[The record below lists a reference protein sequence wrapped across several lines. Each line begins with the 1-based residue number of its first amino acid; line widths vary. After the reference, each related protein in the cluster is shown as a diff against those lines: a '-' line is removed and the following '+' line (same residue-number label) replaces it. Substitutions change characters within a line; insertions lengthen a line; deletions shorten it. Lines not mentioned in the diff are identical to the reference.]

1 MKPTIC
7 IANSGHVVVLTSYL
21 QEENICLLNRHLRP
35 SVENANNRCGVLF
48 LFHIDSKC
56 NGLIL
61 QWGVQMGNVKWWRNM
76 IKHDFSGKIVLITG
90 SSGAVGSKLLDFF
103 TSHGAST
110 IGTYLDEKSID
121 ITRSKSEGIDL
132 IRCNTMENADL
143 TSLVSTITKKHGRID
158 ILVNTVGGYI
168 GGKSVAQLEEK
179 DWNKMFGLNL
189 LSAFLITKHVLP
201 LMLQSGYGKIIHIS
215 SYTGISAQGL
225 DSAYASSKAGL
236 IRFVESVSKEVK
248 DYNLTVNCVLPS
260 IIDTKSNRKMM
271 PDANFKQWVKID
283 ELVNIIAFLGSDDS
297 RAITGSAIPVLKP
310 T

>member
-1 MKPTIC
+1 
-7 IANSGHVVVLTSYL
+7 
-21 QEENICLLNRHLRP
+21 
-35 SVENANNRCGVLF
+35 
-48 LFHIDSKC
+48 
-56 NGLIL
+56 
-61 QWGVQMGNVKWWRNM
+61 MGNVKWWRDM

-132 IRCNTMENADL
+132 IRCNTMENADVS
-143 TSLVSTITKKHGRID
+143 SLVSTITKKHGRID

-179 DWNKMFGLNL
+179 EWNKMFGLNL

-201 LMLQSGYGKIIHIS
+201 LMLQFAYGKIVHIS

-283 ELVNIIAFLGSDDS
+283 ELVNIIAFLSSDDS

>member
-1 MKPTIC
+1 MT
-7 IANSGHVVVLTSYL
+7 
-21 QEENICLLNRHLRP
+21 
-35 SVENANNRCGVLF
+35 
-48 LFHIDSKC
+48 
-56 NGLIL
+56 
-61 QWGVQMGNVKWWRNM
+61 
-76 IKHDFSGKIVLITG
+76 KHDFSGKIVLITG
-90 SSGAVGSKLLDFF
+90 SSGAVGSKLLEFF
-103 TSHGAST
+103 TAHGAST

-132 IRCNTMENADL
+132 IRCNTTENADV

-168 GGKSVAQLEEK
+168 GGKSVVHLEEK
-179 DWNKMFGLNL
+179 EWNKMFGLNL

-201 LMLQSGYGKIIHIS
+201 LMLQSGYGKIVHIS

-236 IRFVESVSKEVK
+236 IRFVESVSKEAK

-271 PDANFKQWVKID
+271 PDANFKQWIKID
-283 ELVNIIAFLGSDDS
+283 ELVNIIAFLSSDDS